1 MPTNHGLS
9 FADYSNDGVE
19 EDDEENASDDQS
31 SSLALSYKSTA
42 SYMNQMKSRALFGNS
57 GSGNTLTAHSALTPQ
72 RSLTP
77 ERLYDNEEYGSM
89 RNLKKQRSLTPEKR
103 SRTPDDRSKP
113 RSKGDMNSSQSS
125 LVSRQSSGSR
135 SSTLERRYDE
145 AYMRTSS
152 RSSSS
157 SSYSGDETHASSYRR
172 SQLRG
177 VSLRPANVAGDYK
190 IRRSR

>member
-1 MPTNHGLS
+1 M
-9 FADYSNDGVE
+9 
-19 EDDEENASDDQS
+19 SDDQS
-31 SSLALSYKSTA
+31 SSLALSYKSST
-42 SYMNQMKSRALFGNS
+42 SYMNQMKGRAGLFGSS
-57 GSGNTLTAHSALTPQ
+57 GSGNTLTAHSALKPQ

-77 ERLYDNEEYGSM
+77 ERLYDNDEYGSM

-113 RSKGDMNSSQSS
+113 RTKGDMNSSQSS

-157 SSYSGDETHASSYRR
+157 SSYSGDEAHGSSFRR

-177 VSLRPANVAGDYK
+177 PVVRPNIVAGDYK